1 MKRKLQSVFIALA
14 LLLGLGATLVPAPA
28 VGAINVIDPGCAG
41 NGKTKICNS
50 KKDTV
55 GPFAQKIVGLLI
67 FALGIIAVIM
77 IIVGGIRYTVSNG
90 DPSKIKAAKD
100 TILYSIVGLVVALLA
115 YAIVAFVINW
125 FK

>member
-28 VGAINVIDPGCAG
+28 VGAINVIDPGCTG
-41 NGKTKICNS
+41 NRKTKICNS

-55 GPFAQKIVGLLI
+55 SPFAQKIVGRLI

-100 TILYSIVGLVVALLA
+100 TILYSIDRFVVALLA
-115 YAIVAFVINW
+115 YAIMAFVINW

>member
-1 MKRKLQSVFIALA
+1 MQKQQCV
-14 LLLGLGATLVPAPA
+14 
-28 VGAINVIDPGCAG
+28 
-41 NGKTKICNS
+41 S
-50 KKDTV
+50 KKKITYS
-55 GPFAQKIVGLLI
+55 FAQTIVGLLI